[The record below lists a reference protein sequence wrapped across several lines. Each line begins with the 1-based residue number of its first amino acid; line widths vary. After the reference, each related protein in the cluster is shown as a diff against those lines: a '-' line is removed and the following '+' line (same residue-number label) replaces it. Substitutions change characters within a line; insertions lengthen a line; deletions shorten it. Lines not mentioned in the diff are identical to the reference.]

1 MEVDIVYGLA
11 IAAVVLFFI
20 AQVARIFRAAAMH
33 KTLRSA
39 IEKGQPLDPKVID
52 GFDKPAEPGT
62 GDQRVGF
69 VLIALGIALIIASA
83 INGGNDF
90 RDLTALAMFPLLVGA
105 ALLLR
110 LRYAARKKADS

>member
-11 IAAVVLFFI
+11 IAAVALFVI
-20 AQVARIFRAAAMH
+20 AQTSRIIRAAAMH

-39 IEKGQPLDPKVID
+39 IEKGQPLNPELID
-52 GFDKPAEPGT
+52 GFDKAAEPGT

-69 VLIALGIALIIASA
+69 VLIAIGLAVVAAAI
-83 INGGNDF
+83 INGGNDL
-90 RDLTALAMFPLLVGA
+90 RDLVALSMFPLMVGG

-110 LRYAARKKADS
+110 LRFAARNRADS